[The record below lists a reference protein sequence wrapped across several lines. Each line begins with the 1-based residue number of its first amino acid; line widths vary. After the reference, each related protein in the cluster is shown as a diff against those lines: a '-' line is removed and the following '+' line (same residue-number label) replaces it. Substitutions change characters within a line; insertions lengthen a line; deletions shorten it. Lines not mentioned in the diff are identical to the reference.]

1 MNSEVAAKII
11 ERWGFPVL
19 VACAAGWILR
29 NDVLRPLVQEH
40 QAFVRDLSDTQRET
54 SKAVSEISATMREQ
68 TRILEQINNTRTRTV
83 MEIE

>member
-40 QAFVRDLSDTQRET
+40 SAFVRGLSDTQRET
-54 SKAVSEISATMREQ
+54 SKAVSEISSAMREQ
-68 TRILEQINNTRTRTV
+68 TRILE
-83 MEIE
+83 EIADNREGGK